1 MSSYQPEANPLQGV
15 SEISRDEVRK
25 RLNDPSL
32 VLVNGLPREA
42 FAVEHIP
49 ASINLPVSQINQKAR
64 EVLPNLSQEIAV
76 YCASF
81 T

>member
-1 MSSYQPEANPLQGV
+1 MEARHTDTHPPQ
-15 SEISRDEVRK
+15 EAPDISRDEVRK
-25 RLNDPSL
+25 RLNDSSL
-32 VLVNGLPREA
+32 VLVNVLPREA
-42 FAVEHIP
+42 FAAEHLP
-49 ASINLPVSQINQKAR
+49 GSINLPVSQINQKAR

>member
-1 MSSYQPEANPLQGV
+1 MDSRQTDTHPPQLIPD
-15 SEISRDEVRK
+15 ISRDEVRK
-25 RLNDPSL
+25 RLNDSSL
-32 VLVNGLPREA
+32 VVVNVLPREA

-49 ASINLPVSQINQKAR
+49 GSINLPVSQINQKAR